1 MNSTSATL
9 DIPPKD
15 DARPLPPVISRL
27 LRGTFWLALRTPLQA
42 VFALWTV
49 PLIVNTVGDGQ
60 YGAFGFAWGFGF
72 FQFLLEFG
80 MSSAIQKEVSSCWT
94 RGDRAGVDRAVAC
107 GMNFYAVV
115 ALIQAVALL
124 AVAYWG
130 VPSTFPAVEHRLIVR
145 LLWLQALT
153 SPCFGLTTVISAVLQ
168 AARRY
173 DILPRFELAIVI
185 GRFAILFV
193 GLKLGFDFFTVVVAQ
208 TALGIALVL
217 VPGWWVVRREL
228 DYRLPLRGAK
238 LADYSALLHIST
250 YMFLIQLSVVL
261 ADKIDTTILGYALDR
276 PAPAIAVYQAVSK
289 PFLQL
294 RQTGWML
301 AYLVMPAVASLAA
314 ARDDEALE
322 RIKYDGTRLLVGLI
336 LPVGLLAAIY
346 AHPFLQLWV
355 AKFAGEYRLMQLF
368 LVAALPLVLSIL
380 VQMAIGMNAIRVVA
394 LSALVG
400 SLVNL
405 PLSYFLTIKL
415 GVQGV
420 IWGTVLTTLA
430 SNLIV
435 PGIHVFRVLG
445 VRVGTF
451 ASRSLGAPMAGALA
465 LIATALVMQTVM
477 SPEPGSG
484 SFVNRAGPLGLHL
497 AVASIAYVLGY
508 LAVPTGR
515 GDLAIVAARLRR
527 RG

>member
-1 MNSTSATL
+1 MTPSATL
-9 DIPPKD
+9 DTPAKH

-60 YGAFGFAWGFGF
+60 YGAYGFAWGFGF

-80 MSSAIQKEVSSCWT
+80 MSSAIQKEVSACWT

-107 GMNFYAVV
+107 GVNFYAAV
-115 ALIQAVALL
+115 ALIQAGALL
-124 AVAYWG
+124 AVAYFG
-130 VPSTFPAVEHRLIVR
+130 VPSTFSPVEHRLIVR

-153 SPCFGLTTVISAVLQ
+153 SPCFGLSTVISAVLQ

-173 DILPRFELAIVI
+173 DVVPRFEFATVI
-185 GRFAILFV
+185 GRFGVLYL
-193 GLKLGFDFFTVVVAQ
+193 GLTLGFDFFYVIAAQ
-208 TALGIALVL
+208 TIMSIVFVML
-217 VPGWWVVRREL
+217 PGWWVVRREL
-228 DYRLPLRGAK
+228 DYRLPVRGARI
-238 LADYSALLHIST
+238 ADYASLLHISA

-261 ADKIDTTILGYALDR
+261 ADKIDTTILGYALTK
-276 PAPAIAVYQAVSK
+276 PASAIAVYQAVSK

-301 AYLVMPAVASLAA
+301 AYLVMPAVASLSAA
-314 ARDDEALE
+314 QDEGALE

-346 AHPFLQLWV
+346 AHPFLELWV
-355 AKFAGEYRLMQLF
+355 RKFAGEYRLMQLF

-380 VQMAIGMNAIRVVA
+380 VQMAIGVGAIRVVA
-394 LSALVG
+394 YSALIG

-405 PLSYFLTIKL
+405 PLSYFLTLKL
-415 GVQGV
+415 GVSGV
-420 IWGTVLTTLA
+420 IWGTVLTTLG
-430 SNLIV
+430 SNLIA
-435 PGIHVFRVLG
+435 PGIHVFRVLN

-451 ASRSLGAPMAGALA
+451 LRRSLGAPIVGSM
-465 LIATALVMQTVM
+465 ALVAASLAMQSLT
-477 SPEPGSG
+477 SPTPGTG
-484 SFVNRAGPLGLHL
+484 SFVRRAAPLCLHL
-497 AVASIAYVLGY
+497 AVATGAYLVGY
-508 LAVPTGR
+508 MLVPSGR
-515 GDLAIVAARLRR
+515 GDWSTLAARFRR
-527 RG
+527 KA